1 MRLQFDVALRRVL
14 ICALVATTAAVAAC
28 GSDSSSSSS
37 GSSGS
42 GGSAA
47 GGGKSAPLA
56 HLLPADI
63 RKSGTLTVA
72 TDASYPPCE
81 FFPKPGSPMQGFDVD
96 VWNALGKQL
105 GVQVKAVNTQF
116 DGLIPGVQSGR
127 YPMAMEC
134 ISDSLDRE
142 KQVSFV
148 DFMVDKVGVY
158 TTQSNAGKVTNDPLS
173 VCGLTA
179 AAQSGLDYVGM
190 ITNTL
195 SPHCEKNGK
204 PKIKLNQYPKQSD
217 VLLALYSGRVDFVL
231 ADLPALAYLRRQAP
245 KPVVLRT
252 NKLLPT
258 LYLGIVV
265 KKDNTQLQ
273 KALLAAMKRIMAD
286 GTFDAIFKKWDISA
300 LKLSRPPGIN
310 LAKSDPLPTP
320 KP

>member
-1 MRLQFDVALRRVL
+1 MRLDVALRRVL
-14 ICALVATTAAVAAC
+14 SCALIGLTVAVAGC
-28 GSDSSSSSS
+28 GSDDSSSSKGSA
-37 GSSGS
+37 SSGS
-42 GGSAA
+42 GGGS
-47 GGGKSAPLA
+47 GSTPLN

-63 RKSGTLTVA
+63 RKSGTLVIA

-81 FFPKPGSPMQGFDVD
+81 YFPSPGAPMKGFDVD
-96 VWNALGKQL
+96 VWNAVAKKL
-105 GVQVKAVNTQF
+105 GVTVKPVNTQF

-127 YPMAMEC
+127 YPVAMEC
-134 ISDSLDRE
+134 ISDSLERQ

-158 TTQSNAGKVTNDPLS
+158 TTQDNAAKVTSDPLS
-173 VCGLTA
+173 LCGLTA

-190 ITNTL
+190 ITDTL

-231 ADLPALAYLRRQAP
+231 ADLPALAYLRQKAP

-252 NKLLPT
+252 NRLLPT
-258 LYLGIVV
+258 LYLGMVV
-265 KKDNTQLQ
+265 KKENTQLQ
-273 KALLAAMKRIMAD
+273 KALLAGTKAIMAD
-286 GTFDAIFKKWDISA
+286 GTFDKIFKKWDISA
-300 LKLSRPPGIN
+300 LKLDGPPGIN

-320 KP
+320 TP